1 MKLDEIDIQILSILQ
16 NEGRITNT
24 ELAKRIGI
32 SPPPT
37 LERVKKLEKNG
48 VIKKYVAILEL
59 AKIGIE
65 TCAFIQI
72 SLSQHGR
79 VCVDEFMKAVKK
91 IDEVLECHH
100 ITGDADFLLK
110 IVVKNIQAYENL
122 LLNRLTALPH
132 IGHLKTMVV
141 LSTLKNSTAYKL
153 KGDENE

>member
-1 MKLDEIDIQILSILQ
+1 MKLDKIDIQILYILQ

-24 ELAKRIGI
+24 ELARRIGI

-65 TCAFIQI
+65 TCTFIQV
-72 SLSQHGR
+72 SLSQHGKLA
-79 VCVDEFMKAVKK
+79 VDAFIKAVKK
-91 IDEVLECHH
+91 IDEVVECHH
-100 ITGDADFLLK
+100 IAGDADFLLK
-110 IVVKNIQAYENL
+110 IVVENIPAYEKL
-122 LLNRLTALPH
+122 ILNKLTDLPH
-132 IGHLKTMVV
+132 IGHLKTMIV
-141 LSTLKNSTAYKL
+141 LSTLKNSTVHKI